1 MITTTTV
8 TMAAAYVGDQLTG
21 LAYPSGNCPWC
32 VGAVLGGGLN
42 MAMQLFQYNGDW
54 SCVDWGHIGADTM
67 IGAAANSAN
76 RAFRQE
82 QGFVNQ
88 PVDIHEIQP
97 IKFGG
102 NPTDSANKIVL
113 PRNFHRQQVTPWWN
127 QLLRDLGG

>member
-54 SCVDWGHIGADTM
+54 SVSVRRSHPPCAST
-67 IGAAANSAN
+67 N
-76 RAFRQE
+76 RC
-82 QGFVNQ
+82 
-88 PVDIHEIQP
+88 
-97 IKFGG
+97 
-102 NPTDSANKIVL
+102 
-113 PRNFHRQQVTPWWN
+113 PRPLCSR
-127 QLLRDLGG
+127 GEAM